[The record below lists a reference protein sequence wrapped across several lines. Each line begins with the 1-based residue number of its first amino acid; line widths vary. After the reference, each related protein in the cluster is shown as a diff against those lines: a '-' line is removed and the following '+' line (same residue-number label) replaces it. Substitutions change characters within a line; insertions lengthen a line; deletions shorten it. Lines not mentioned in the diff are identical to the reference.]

1 MTLIR
6 VVKVFLRRFRDP
18 IRVLQIGSLA
28 SEKIIIGSL
37 KSENIGSLE
46 SEKSGPYRSKPL
58 SNEIFDLTPCTP
70 CTLHRVIFY
79 TPNTR
84 AVVVSR
90 DRNLRDRDRNLV
102 KISGWDRDWDF
113 IKNSDTETWSSRPR
127 LETSKLVHFAEIFL
141 KNIAI
146 TSKSFFLFL
155 AFSQHVLV
163 VSYLKIQITKNS
175 WNREILRSHC
185 FAIFKVSKLETFETE
200 TETWNL
206 QDQNSQKWISR
217 LVTRPR
223 PSLETPSLA
232 NTLIK
237 LIIRAL
243 GIRVY
248 VRGGTGSGVLES
260 TPAGFCILFRNRIP
274 RGSHK
279 IGKNW
284 TRKGVTFQFRQW
296 QESVWSFLKQK
307 HG

>member
-1 MTLIR
+1 LEKIGSLQSKKSAPYRPISDSVTRVNDSTRATTFGDSDSIGVMLSKMVTRLDSCHVFNRITRLESQSMTLIR

-175 WNREILRSHC
+175 W
-185 FAIFKVSKLETFETE
+185 
-200 TETWNL
+200 
-206 QDQNSQKWISR
+206 
-217 LVTRPR
+217 
-223 PSLETPSLA
+223 
-232 NTLIK
+232 
-237 LIIRAL
+237 
-243 GIRVY
+243 
-248 VRGGTGSGVLES
+248 
-260 TPAGFCILFRNRIP
+260 
-274 RGSHK
+274 
-279 IGKNW
+279 
-284 TRKGVTFQFRQW
+284 
-296 QESVWSFLKQK
+296 
-307 HG
+307 